1 MNILFRYI
9 SLAFLR
15 YLAMI
20 LATLLILTGL
30 IDFIEKVDD
39 FIAHQ
44 ASLADYCWYPIYSLP
59 QMLAYAFPLAI
70 LLAAFATIASL
81 SRTNQLTAMYGSG
94 LNFAQVSRPLF
105 FWGLLFSAL
114 SLAGNL
120 WLVPWS
126 SGEADYLFKTKIRG
140 DARKEADNHDL
151 IFRDG
156 NRIISIASS
165 FPSKG
170 EVDGLTIVEFNHDFV
185 PEKRIDAD
193 SARHQQEG
201 IWRLEDVT
209 LWGFSP
215 DDQDVQSF
223 TRQAELDLDMHR
235 TPDDMLQLWTDPG
248 YMSATELRQLI
259 VKLETEGY
267 SPAEHKVEEQSR
279 ISRAAIPLIM
289 ILLGVPFAMQRGRQV
304 SFSLGVAV
312 SLGIFMVY
320 YLLYATFA
328 AIGNAAILPPPIAAW
343 AANLLMTLV
352 GIWLFLNV
360 RD

>member
-1 MNILFRYI
+1 MNILARYI
-9 SLAFLR
+9 SQSFLR
-15 YLAMI
+15 YLALI

-44 ASLADYCWYPIYSLP
+44 ATLADYYWYPIYNLP
-59 QMLAYAFPLAI
+59 QMVSYAFPLAV
-70 LLAAFATIASL
+70 LLAAFATIAGL
-81 SRTNQLTAMYGSG
+81 SRTNQLTALYGSG
-94 LNFAQVSRPLF
+94 LKFAQISRPLF
-105 FWGLLFSAL
+105 LWGLFFTGL

-120 WLVPWS
+120 WLIPWS

-140 DARKEADNHDL
+140 DHQAEIANHDL

-165 FPSKG
+165 FPGKG
-170 EVDGLTIVEFNHDFV
+170 EIDGLTIIEFNNDFV
-185 PEKRIDAD
+185 PEKRIDAT
-193 SARHQQEG
+193 SAHHQQG
-201 IWRLEDVT
+201 GVWRLKNVA
-209 LWGFSP
+209 LWGFSSN
-215 DDQDVQSF
+215 DQNVQSF
-223 TRQAELDLDMHR
+223 TRQAELDWVMNR
-235 TPDDMLQLWTDPG
+235 TPDEMFQLWTDPG
-248 YMSATELRQLI
+248 YMSSGKLRQLI
-259 VKLETEGY
+259 VKLEAEGY
-267 SPAEHKVEEQSR
+267 RPAQYKVEEQLR

-312 SLGIFMVY
+312 SLGIFLVY

-328 AIGNAAILPPPIAAW
+328 AIGNAAILPPPVAAW

-352 GIWLFLNV
+352 GAWLFLNV